1 MAMLPVIAD
10 RDFNRLCVFDDYIS
24 FIWTTR
30 YNGVGDFELCLS
42 VDERSLRFIQYGFY
56 VLRDEDEHAGIIER
70 IQIQRTEDGQDM
82 VIASGR
88 FLSSILARRIV
99 HQQTQVYG
107 SVEVCVKKLI
117 DENVISPT
125 DSARRIPGFVY
136 GTFDTPADTF
146 RAQYTGKNLLEVV
159 QGICTTYDLGFRTI
173 LNEDNEFEF
182 SLFQG
187 VDRSY
192 AQTANPYVIF
202 SDKYENLSSSDYE
215 ENYEGIVT
223 DVLVAGEGEGLD
235 RKTVW
240 ARKATLTGLDRYE
253 VYKDARNQSSNDGEI
268 PAADYYAELEADGLE
283 SVSAYNSAFV
293 GEVYFGDNV
302 QYRRDVGIGDICVI
316 QNSAWGLSIAAR
328 LVEVIESVGEDG
340 AYTVVPS
347 FEFSRVIER
356 DDGNEWLRCEND
368 DILWTED
375 GDGLLLEGE

>member
-1 MAMLPVIAD
+1 MPMLPVIAD
-10 RDFNRLCVFDDYIS
+10 RDFNRVAVFDDYIS

-30 YNGVGDFELCLS
+30 YYEVGDFELCLS
-42 VDERSLRFIQYGFY
+42 VDDRSLRFIQYGFY
-56 VLRDEDEHAGIIER
+56 VLRDDDEHAGIIER

-82 VIASGR
+82 IVASGR

-107 SVEVCVKKLI
+107 TVETCVKKLI
-117 DENVISPT
+117 DENVIDPDDT
-125 DSARRIPGFVY
+125 DRRIPGFVY
-136 GTFDTPADTF
+136 GEFDTPADTF
-146 RAQYTGKNLLEVV
+146 RAQYTGKNLLEIVA
-159 QGICTTYDLGFRTI
+159 GICKTYGLGFRTI
-173 LNEDNEFEF
+173 LNEEDEFEF
-182 SLFQG
+182 SVFAG

-192 AQTANPYVIF
+192 AQTVNPYVIF

-215 ENYEGIVT
+215 ENYENIVT

-235 RKTVW
+235 RKTIW
-240 ARKATLTGLDRYE
+240 ARKETLTGLARYE
-253 VYKDARNQSSNDGEI
+253 MYKDARNQSTNEGEI
-268 PAADYYAELEADGLE
+268 PEAQYYAELEADGLE

-293 GEVYFGDNV
+293 GEVYFGENI
-302 QYRRDVGIGDICVI
+302 QSRRDVGIGDICVI

-347 FEFSRVIER
+347 FEFFSAIDR
-356 DDGNEWLRCEND
+356 DGSEWLRCENE
-368 DILWTED
+368 DILWAED